1 MSGSLKNQNNA
12 AALKRYTMPKTHGKR
27 LPSRSVRLREG
38 YIKDGI
44 GYIPLTQ
51 NRWALCDAHN
61 FHWLSQ
67 WNWYAFRHPA
77 NGRWYA
83 RRAITRSNRKETW
96 APMHRVVMGVT
107 DPKIQIDHKDRSPEG
122 GLDNRECNL
131 RIATGAQNASNQGVR
146 KNNASGCKGVAWHKA
161 TGKWMAYICVNGKQI
176 HLASSVPLEPQ
187 RLPTTKPH

>member
-1 MSGSLKNQNNA
+1 M
-12 AALKRYTMPKTHGKR
+12 
-27 LPSRSVRLREG
+27 RLREG

-83 RRAITRSNRKETW
+83 RRAITLSNRKQTW

-146 KNNASGCKGVAWHKA
+146 KNNTSGCKGVAWHKA

-176 HLASSVPLEPQ
+176 HLGLFGTIEAAASAYNEASLKYHGEFGFINPLPQEPA
-187 RLPTTKPH
+187 LIAA